1 MIESKLMLVSALTRR
16 YVYAATISLA
26 LTVLVF
32 SVFDM
37 RFDLSYRIW
46 WWDSLEHFL
55 GGVCIGFF
63 TLVGIEIFKL
73 RKHRMMLVLAGVLVA
88 GLAWELMEYLTG
100 LTDSPFMS
108 YPMDSFKDVVLDLM
122 GGYIAARIGHLMHVL
137 YL

>member
-1 MIESKLMLVSALTRR
+1 MIESKLMLVSTLTRR

-37 RFDLSYRIW
+37 GYDLSYKIW

-63 TLVGIEIFKL
+63 SLVGAEILKI
-73 RKHRMMLVLAGVLVA
+73 RKHRMLFVISGVLAA
-88 GLAWELMEYLTG
+88 GIAWEAMEYLTN

-108 YPMDSFKDVVLDLM
+108 YPMDTLKDIMLDCV
-122 GGYIAARIGHLMHVL
+122 GGYIAARIGHAMHVL
-137 YL
+137 YI